1 MCIFIYEYISEG
13 GVVVSL
19 LAENHG
25 ISCIDVN
32 LEDPVTVI
40 VDNVTAICLIDEE
53 SISERPTLKNF
64 LKQIAQLVFKFK
76 RIWILIR
83 SSSKTKKVVYQY

>member
-1 MCIFIYEYISEG
+1 MRIFIYEYIFEG
-13 GVVVSL
+13 AVVVSL
-19 LAENHG
+19 LTENHG
-25 ISCIDVN
+25 IACIDVN
-32 LEDPVTVI
+32 LEDPITVI

-53 SISERPTLKNF
+53 SISDRSTLKNF

-83 SSSKTKKVVYQY
+83 SGSKTKKVVYQY